1 MQMNF
6 TDLTILLAYFKSD
19 ETNFYHINP
28 NEILNYSFCV
38 EYCHTLDA
46 TLPAYTE
53 KPWIQKFI
61 LDDKNGFKSTCTVK
75 LTVNFKFETIGHIKP
90 RDIFVLSNF
99 KETAKTWTIE
109 LPLMIIPQFIL
120 LGYLTILK
128 QKNGI
133 KQIQMNP

>member
-1 MQMNF
+1 MNF

-53 KPWIQKFI
+53 KPWIQNFI
-61 LDDKNGFKSTCTVK
+61 LDDKNGFKKTSTIK
-75 LTVNFKFETIGHIKP
+75 LIVNVEFETIGHIKP

-109 LPLMIIPQFIL
+109 LPLMIIP
-120 LGYLTILK
+120 
-128 QKNGI
+128 
-133 KQIQMNP
+133 